1 MFLPPTCHVPG
12 LKLAY
17 ELFPDPGSGSTG
29 GSTYHGVAS
38 VELEVNKDRQR
49 LYLFAH
55 LQGGEAPVGH
65 LSVWLHTNNTAFIKK
80 MDVDAEFQRRGIASA
95 LYETFRAEYPGIL
108 VEHGQRTPDG
118 DKWWAGYCAAR
129 GLDPSDPQ
137 S

>member
-65 LSVWLHTNNTAFIKK
+65 LSAWLHRNAFIK
-80 MDVDAEFQRRGIASA
+80 DGRR
-95 LYETFRAEYPGIL
+95 R
-108 VEHGQRTPDG
+108 
-118 DKWWAGYCAAR
+118 
-129 GLDPSDPQ
+129 
-137 S
+137 